1 MLLGEFWYDP
11 APFGNNDDDD
21 DDDND
26 DDDASVFSLLVVSS
40 HSNVQFTIYRL
51 PPRLFGFPSLLFHL
65 SLRAVRRDQ
74 TRARRSHKSS
84 PATPET
90 PEIQSGGNVRIV
102 RLLLSFHFDVRRVS
116 MLWQPVWPLRKEDT
130 QTSRRISN

>member
-74 TRARRSHKSS
+74 NQSS
-84 PATPET
+84 KISQIESGDPGESRNPVRWQCTHSSAAT
-90 PEIQSGGNVRIV
+90 I
-102 RLLLSFHFDVRRVS
+102 L
-116 MLWQPVWPLRKEDT
+116 PLRCT
-130 QTSRRISN
+130 